1 MNESLLVQW
10 TMTRLKTYFSF
21 YRTYNTTCIQDDH
34 RVNTEVEIS
43 EQIVDASC
51 ARSPSIR
58 SRNWLICAAAEVTD
72 LRIGKRLVARCPVG
86 RLDEKATARGRGR
99 HLLAHVVVETFYFHI
114 PMKTLFSLLLNFPK
128 KVIIQTTFW
137 ALVTHEK
144 MNRFRDPLLQD
155 RQRKLVLSWVP
166 QKTAM
171 I

>member
-51 ARSPSIR
+51 ARSHSIR

-72 LRIGKRLVARCPVG
+72 LRIGKRLDARCPVG
-86 RLDEKATARGRGR
+86 RSDEKATARGCGR
-99 HLLAHVVVETFYFHI
+99 HLLAHVVVETFYY
-114 PMKTLFSLLLNFPK
+114 FPK

>member
-43 EQIVDASC
+43 EQIVDAFHAL
-51 ARSPSIR
+51 ARTR
-58 SRNWLICAAAEVTD
+58 SDREIDSSARRTAAAEVAD

-86 RLDEKATARGRGR
+86 RSDEKATARGRGR

-114 PMKTLFSLLLNFPK
+114 PMKTLFSLLLNFSK
-128 KVIIQTTFW
+128 KVIIQTTF
-137 ALVTHEK
+137 
-144 MNRFRDPLLQD
+144 
-155 RQRKLVLSWVP
+155 
-166 QKTAM
+166 
-171 I
+171 